1 MAEKKRINHCDYVRK
16 LVALPDGEHKLRL
29 SALEN
34 NLNGLVMDVQRLVG
48 IIGRINEIEPI
59 ETSQNEVEGEPAR
72 RIDPSGTTYLLQ
84 MLNDSLADIKETRE
98 YWQLIFDDA
107 FEEHSREGSGIVTP
121 REAGIVAGSIFD
133 PKKTH

>member
-1 MAEKKRINHCDYVRK
+1 MAEKKRVNHCDYVRK

-34 NLNGLVMDVQRLVG
+34 NLNGLVMDAQRLVG

-59 ETSQNEVEGEPAR
+59 GPSQDSDVTEIPQC
-72 RIDPSGTTYLLQ
+72 IDPEGVTYLIQ
-84 MLNDSLADIKETRE
+84 MLNESLADIKETRT

-107 FEEHSREGSGIVTP
+107 FEEYSRKDAGIVTP
-121 REAGIVAGSIFD
+121 REAGIVPGSIFD
-133 PKKTH
+133 PNKAH